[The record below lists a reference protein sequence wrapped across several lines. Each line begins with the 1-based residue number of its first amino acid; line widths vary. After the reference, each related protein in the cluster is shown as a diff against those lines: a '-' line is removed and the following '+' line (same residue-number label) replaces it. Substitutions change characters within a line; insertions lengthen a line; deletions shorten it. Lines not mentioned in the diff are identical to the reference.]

1 MKIFKQGSLILL
13 FAAFSFFSS
22 AISAALDEQPVK
34 PWIEPKSDLRTTYT
48 CRNPGGTALV
58 TGVKQE
64 ECMSFLFSRYV
75 PPVICGNVSG
85 CREITYTNP
94 HTKANS
100 CSSSR
105 CIFQS
110 DRTTKTRVDVN
121 GGTWSYSVYNEKNI
135 DMGYANSPESNSAQ
149 TCPPDE
155 APTYKIGPVQES
167 IEKPNHMVCKPQ
179 FTPCPLGFY
188 PHAVS
193 ASSGGTESC
202 VPIECPAKGTQMT
215 GTIKNLAG
223 VIPVGGSGTYCDGLC
238 NYSIENGSNLNFV
251 SGVSMG
257 SQCGQSP
264 VKGQKFTPLDKEKNC
279 TEYQLTGADATFLDC
294 QEGTTDEPVPDTT
307 NPAPDVTKA
316 KVDETPVI
324 DPFTG
329 VECTT
334 VDDKMSCVGKNIT
347 DALTKQTKDES
358 KLAAERH
365 NKLVEQQKDIT
376 AYVEEQQRKREESRK
391 NDTVTMI
398 EAIQEVNRT
407 LQTSGGS
414 TGGGTTGG
422 TDLAVKG
429 AIDALGDGLNN
440 TDVATDSTP
449 SDGIASFYEPEY
461 PNGFQ
466 DVWSKNKSLF
476 DNSEMN
482 QYLDSWKLTAAGNAP
497 PMNICF
503 DMGFADYG
511 CKDFQIDPRV
521 FPFLRIIIL
530 VLTAFFCRSLIF
542 GG

>member
-1 MKIFKQGSLILL
+1 MKIIKQGSLILL

-22 AISAALDEQPVK
+22 TISAALNETPVA
-34 PWIEPKSDLRTTYT
+34 PWVEPKSDSTQTWSCTKSSDNTQVRTTAEA
-48 CRNPGGTALV
+48 CAAIHNGLV
-58 TGVKQE
+58 PAPTESK
-64 ECMSFLFSRYV
+64 
-75 PPVICGNVSG
+75 
-85 CREITYTNP
+85 TYTDCKYVQSGSSYRFSCQMNGRTSSGWTNLGRVEFGKRDSP
-94 HTKANS
+94 DSSQTK
-100 CSSSR
+100 
-105 CIFQS
+105 
-110 DRTTKTRVDVN
+110 
-121 GGTWSYSVYNEKNI
+121 
-135 DMGYANSPESNSAQ
+135 
-149 TCPPDE
+149 TCPPDGS
-155 APTYKIGPVQES
+155 PKYKIGPVQES
-167 IEKPNHMVCKPQ
+167 PQNPTHLVCKMQ

-188 PHAVS
+188 SHAVS
-193 ASSGGTESC
+193 TSSGGTESC
-202 VPIECPAKGTQMT
+202 VPINCPAKGTQMS

-223 VIPVGGSGTYCDGLC
+223 VIPLGGSGTYCDGLC
-238 NYSIENGSNLNFV
+238 NFSIENGSNLNFV
-251 SGVSMG
+251 SGVSLG

-264 VKGQKFTPLDKEKNC
+264 TEGQKFTPTDKESKC

-294 QEGTTDEPVPDTT
+294 QEGTIDEPIPDTS
-307 NPAPDVTKA
+307 NPLPDVENS
-316 KVDETPVI
+316 KVDETPPI

-334 VDDKMSCVGKNIT
+334 VDDKMSCIGKNIT
-347 DALTKQTKDES
+347 DALTKQTKDDA
-358 KLAAERH
+358 KLAAQRH

-376 AYVEEQQRKREESRK
+376 AYVEEQQRKREDSRK
-391 NDTVTMI
+391 NDAVTMI

-407 LQTSGGS
+407 IQTSGGS

-422 TDLAVKG
+422 TDLGVKS
-429 AIDALGDGLNN
+429 AIETLGDGLNN
-440 TDVATDSTP
+440 TAVPTDSTP
-449 SDGIASFYEPEY
+449 SEGIASFYEPEY